1 MKLLGYIFSFV
12 LLLTMPVEAV
22 IVVPNILAAT
32 AIATGIA
39 SAQAGHH
46 TKKYYLVQTILADH
60 SNRLDVDERI
70 KAETNGDSF
79 FNTADITEINNI
91 VDAII
96 SHPTR
101 FRIEGRNLILEKDF
115 TQGEVTTLLPDL
127 ARPYIGTTMTGGNTN
142 RGRLV
147 FQIDRM
153 SDDNDFN
160 NGGTLT
166 GYPY

>member
-1 MKLLGYIFSFV
+1 MKLLGYIFFFI
-12 LLLTMPVEAV
+12 LILAIPVEAV
-22 IVVPNILAAT
+22 VVVPDILVATTVAA
-32 AIATGIA
+32 GIA
-39 SAQAGHH
+39 DARAGHY

-60 SNRLDVDERI
+60 SNRLDVSGRI

-79 FNTADITEINNI
+79 FNTADVAEINNI

-96 SHPTR
+96 NHPTR

-115 TQGEVTTLLPDL
+115 TPREVNSLLPGL
-127 ARPYIGTTMTGGNTN
+127 SRTHIGKTMTGSNTN

-147 FQIDRM
+147 FQINKM
-153 SDDNDFN
+153 SANDDFN